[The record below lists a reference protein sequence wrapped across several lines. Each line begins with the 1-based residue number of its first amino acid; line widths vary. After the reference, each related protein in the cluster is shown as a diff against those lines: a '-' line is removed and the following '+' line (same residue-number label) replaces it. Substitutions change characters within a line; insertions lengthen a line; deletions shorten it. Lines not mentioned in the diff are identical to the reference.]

1 MYVYFDTITNDV
13 QRIKAFYNVRFFR
26 NDIQGKCDSITYVIA
41 DSAVYM
47 RVDPVLWAEDT
58 QMTGDSINI
67 VIKDRSIDSLLMY
80 PNAFIIQQDSIKG
93 FNQVKGKQVT
103 AYFKGNEIDHMLNEG
118 NAETIYW
125 LREDD
130 GSLIG
135 INISQSAEMI
145 IKMRNKQINNI
156 RYFQSIKE
164 TLYPEEQLEKG
175 QEYLKGFIWRDEIK
189 PQRSEFGN

>member
-1 MYVYFDTITNDV
+1 M
-13 QRIKAFYNVRFFR
+13 
-26 NDIQGKCDSITYVIA
+26 
-41 DSAVYM
+41 
-47 RVDPVLWAEDT
+47 
-58 QMTGDSINI
+58 
-67 VIKDRSIDSLLMY
+67 
-80 PNAFIIQQDSIKG
+80 
-93 FNQVKGKQVT
+93 T